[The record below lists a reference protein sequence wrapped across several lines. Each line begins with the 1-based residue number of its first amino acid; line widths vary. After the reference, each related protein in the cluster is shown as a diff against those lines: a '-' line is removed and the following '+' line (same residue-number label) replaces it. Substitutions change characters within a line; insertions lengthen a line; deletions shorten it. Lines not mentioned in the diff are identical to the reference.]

1 MTLPHKVTINI
12 IISSF
17 PFVAF
22 CKYPL
27 LILQIENNN
36 KNPKYMKSLLF
47 HYNYVTFKAFHDT
60 KTHLTPE
67 NCIYRI

>member
-1 MTLPHKVTINI
+1 MTFPHKVTINI

-27 LILQIENNN
+27 LILQIENN
-36 KNPKYMKSLLF
+36 KNPKYMKPLLF
-47 HYNYVTFKAFHDT
+47 HYNYTMFKAFHDT
-60 KTHLTPE
+60 LTHLTPE
-67 NCIYRI
+67 NCIYYI